1 MCTKVTGR
9 KMKHTDNV
17 DFENWLRR
25 HTKNLPEPEVSSEF
39 LATQRRG
46 IYQRLGESNH
56 PWISMRWVLSLAML
70 LLMVAGGLTLER
82 RHNTAT
88 ANSPGLSDDQ
98 LFSELSAMEQ
108 SNEPKAIQPM
118 HGLFQE

>member
-1 MCTKVTGR
+1 
-9 KMKHTDNV
+9 MKHTDHT
-17 DFENWLRR
+17 DFENWLRG
-25 HTKNLPEPEVSSEF
+25 HTKNLPEPEVSAEF
-39 LATQRRG
+39 LAAQRRS

-70 LLMVAGGLTLER
+70 LLMVAGGLTLQR
-82 RHNTAT
+82 RHGAT
-88 ANSPGLSDDQ
+88 TPNSPALSDDQ